1 LLRAVGL
8 EEYSV
13 VRFPTPYR
21 LIITQTVTSS
31 QPRNVGGR
39 DPAEGTGGG
48 EQDDTAQVA
57 PNAALGGSATEQ
69 RLADVSGGDDS
80 GEALDLNNLSHKR
93 PRTA

>member
-1 LLRAVGL
+1 MLLAVGL

-31 QPRNVGGR
+31 QPRNVSGR
-39 DPAEGTGGG
+39 DPGEGTG
-48 EQDDTAQVA
+48 EDTQDDTAQVA

-69 RLADVSGGDDS
+69 WLVDVSGSDD
-80 GEALDLNNLSHKR
+80 LSHKR